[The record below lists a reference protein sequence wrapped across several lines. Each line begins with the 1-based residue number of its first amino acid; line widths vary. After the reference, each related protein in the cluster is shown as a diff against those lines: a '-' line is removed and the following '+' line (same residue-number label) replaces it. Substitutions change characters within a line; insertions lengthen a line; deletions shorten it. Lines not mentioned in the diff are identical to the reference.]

1 MVKIRKGGG
10 MRGVESGRRK
20 RREEGGGGLDYE
32 RTERK
37 ECE

>member
-1 MVKIRKGGG
+1 
-10 MRGVESGRRK
+10 MRGVERGEEEE
-20 RREEGGGGLDYE
+20 REEGGGGLDYE